1 MRIEKLNEDK
11 VKVTLTTS
19 DLTTLD
25 IDVSRLSPNSK
36 ELHSF
41 LFHIMETIH
50 KETGFNPYSG
60 QVVVEATPSRE
71 GISII
76 VSRLN
81 THSKR
86 ITREQYNKAAGVTA
100 RIKKKTALAIFY
112 FDSFEDL
119 CAGLAEMSSE
129 ALCDGSLYKIE
140 NSFCFTL
147 RDALRHKRSA
157 HAMTEF
163 SADNKKFPE
172 HITYI
177 QEHGKL
183 VAEGRELISLKKNI
197 RNLI

>member
-1 MRIEKLNEDK
+1 MRIEKLNNDK
-11 VKVTLTTS
+11 VRVTLTAA

-25 IDVSRLSPNSK
+25 IDVAQLSPNSK
-36 ELHSF
+36 ELHTF
-41 LFHIMETIH
+41 LFHIMETVH

-60 QVVVEATPSRE
+60 QVVVEATPSQE
-71 GISII
+71 GISIV

-81 THSKR
+81 SPSKR
-86 ITREQYNKAAGVTA
+86 VTRAEYDRATSVTA
-100 RIKKKTALAIFY
+100 HVKKKKSMAVFY
-112 FDSFEDL
+112 FDRFEDL
-119 CAGLAEMSSE
+119 CAALTEMSSE

-147 RDALRHKRSA
+147 NDAGRHKKSA
-157 HAMTEF
+157 HTMTEF
-163 SADNKKFPE
+163 SVNNRLPT

-183 VAEGRELISLKKNI
+183 VAEGNELISLRKNI